1 MTIVSVFGSALP
13 VPGQSSYQNALELG
27 HLLGRSGFSVM
38 TGGYCGTMEAVS
50 RGANGAGVNV
60 IGVTCKQI
68 EDYRPSGANDWVT
81 QVLPTDLLSE
91 RIEVLTSQADA
102 FIALPGGIGT
112 LAEVAMVF
120 NKMAISSIPSR
131 ILILIGESW
140 KQTFEAFFN
149 GQAENVSNYVQ
160 SIPKFAKDPQ
170 DAVMLLIKSLQ
181 ETQNG

>member
-13 VPGQSSYQNALELG
+13 TPGQSSYQNALELG
-27 HLLGRSGFSVM
+27 RLLGKNGFSVM

-50 RGANGAGVNV
+50 RGANEAGENV

-68 EDYRPSGANDWVT
+68 EDYRPAGANDWVT
-81 QVLPTDLLSE
+81 QVHPTDLLSE

-112 LAEVAMVF
+112 LTEVAMVF

-131 ILILIGESW
+131 ILILIGEGW
-140 KQTFEAFFN
+140 AQTFESFFN
-149 GQAENVSNYVQ
+149 GQAENVSDHVRD
-160 SIPKFAKDPQ
+160 IPKFAKDPQ